1 MLGGNTRKKDKYY
14 LMNHLEELDEEE
26 FDRIYNQLNIYDQD
40 EVDDAVREFADQAI
54 GDEHWDS
61 DE

>member
-1 MLGGNTRKKDKYY
+1 MIKDKNY
-14 LMNHLEELDEEE
+14 LINNLEELDEEE
-26 FDRIYNQLNIYDQD
+26 FDKIYNKLNIYDRD
-40 EVDDAVREFADQAI
+40 EVDDAIREFADQAI